1 MRKLFVGIA
10 IFIGVLVAGILVFA
24 ATFNVN
30 HYRSTIQS
38 QLERRFGR
46 PVTLGKMHLSIFTP
60 RFRVQDLAIAD
71 DPSFSADAPFVKT
84 QQLDVAVKLM
94 PLMHKQVEIT
104 SLDLLK
110 PNVNLIR
117 NLNGTW
123 NFASLGHPGGP
134 PTQQEPENPSGN
146 RDKEGNAKATTQ
158 GQSNPTPEPQPES
171 KQQLSMEELTIRDGQ
186 ISVLDQK
193 KSKTP
198 SLYDHIDVTLKDL
211 SPDSPFTL
219 DAAVHMAGSGTQEA
233 RLQGKGGP
241 IVSEKPEATPFDGNL
256 NLKQVKLGD
265 LAKFLNS
272 PVLNGTDGVISGD
285 VKLSN
290 NSGKLTAH
298 GTTDIQSAKVQG
310 MELGYPISARYEITN
325 DLNADLVTIHN
336 LALKLGSTPFDI
348 AGTADLKSTP
358 AIIDLYL
365 RAKDISIVEA
375 AKLAAASGIAISQG
389 TTATGSLKADIHA
402 NGPANK
408 PALNGNI
415 VGTNLQLSGNG
426 INQPIQVPS
435 INLALR
441 PVTIQSNQFE
451 VNSGATKLLA
461 QIAIHNYSTPGATV
475 YAAVRSS
482 NAQLPA
488 IIAMAKAYGVKAA
501 EKVNGAGNI
510 NLDMRAS
517 GALKSI
523 TVADITRAMNGTV
536 NLDLNDV
543 TYSGANISQELSSI
557 AKFLNPS
564 AATQT
569 SNGVTKI
576 LKMNGNVVVKNGIA
590 ETNNL
595 NAKLDIGN
603 LGAVGTANLTDESL
617 NVRMTAVLTQ
627 SLSQKAG
634 GNSVG
639 GFMQTALA
647 NNQGELVIPVLV
659 TGTFSQPRFAPDLQQ
674 VAQMKVKQFIPNLNN
689 PSSITG
695 ALQNL
700 MGGAPAS
707 SQDSQQNQQTGQPP
721 QANPQN
727 PVQQILDIFGK
738 KKKSD
743 QQPPK

>member
-1 MRKLFVGIA
+1 MRKLFIGFA
-10 IFIGVLVAGILVFA
+10 ILVAVLVAGILVFA

-30 HYRSTIQS
+30 HYRSAIQS

-46 PVTLGKMHLSIFTP
+46 PVTLGEMHLSIFP
-60 RFRVQDLAIAD
+60 LRFRVQDLAIAD

-84 QQLDVAVKLM
+84 QQLDVAVKLL
-94 PLMHKQVEIT
+94 PLMHNQVEIT

-123 NFASLGHPGGP
+123 NFASLGHDGGAA
-134 PTQQEPENPSGN
+134 QQEPESPSGN
-146 RDKEGNAKATTQ
+146 RGQEGNAKATTQ
-158 GQSNPTPEPQPES
+158 GQSHPPPELQQAS
-171 KQQLSMEELTIRDGQ
+171 KQQLSMQELTIRDGQ

-198 SLYDHIDVTLKDL
+198 SLYDHIDVTLKNL
-211 SPDSPFTL
+211 SPDSPFSL

-272 PVLNGTDGVISGD
+272 PVLNGTDGVISGEI
-285 VKLSN
+285 KLN
-290 NSGKLTAH
+290 NNAGKLTAK
-298 GTTDIQSAKVQG
+298 GTTDVQAARVQG

-325 DLNADLVTIHN
+325 DLNADMVTIRN

-358 AIIDLYL
+358 AIIDLYF

-389 TTATGSLKADIHA
+389 TTATGSLNANIHA

-408 PALNGNI
+408 PALNGN
-415 VGTNLQLSGNG
+415 VTGTNLQLSGNG
-426 INQPIQVPS
+426 INQPIQIPS
-435 INLALR
+435 INLALK

-461 QIAIHNYSTPGATV
+461 QIAIQNYSTPGATV
-475 YAAVRSS
+475 DAAVRSS

-523 TVADITRAMNGTV
+523 TVADITRALNGTMS
-536 NLDLNDV
+536 LDLNDV

-564 AATQT
+564 AATQ
-569 SNGVTKI
+569 SSSGVTKI

-603 LGAVGTANLTDESL
+603 LGAIGTANLADESL

-634 GNSVG
+634 GNGVG

-647 NNQGELVIPVLV
+647 NDQGELVIPVLV

-674 VAQMKVKQFIPNLNN
+674 VGQMKVKQFIPNLNN

-700 MGGAPAS
+700 LGGAPAS
-707 SQDSQQNQQTGQPP
+707 SQNAQQNQQTGQPP
-721 QANPQN
+721 QANNPQN

>member
-1 MRKLFVGIA
+1 MRKLAVGIA
-10 IFIGVLVAGILVFA
+10 IFIAALILGVLVFA
-24 ATFNVN
+24 ATFDVN
-30 HYRSTIQS
+30 HYRSAIQS
-38 QLERRFGR
+38 QLEKRFGR
-46 PVTLGKMHLSIFTP
+46 PVTLGNMHLSIFPP
-60 RFRVQDLAIAD
+60 RFRVQDLAISD
-71 DPSFSADAPFVKT
+71 DPSFSEDTPFVKA

-94 PLMHKQVEIT
+94 PLLHKQVEIT
-104 SLDLLK
+104 SLELLK

-117 NLNGTW
+117 SLNGTW
-123 NFASLGHPGGP
+123 NFASLGHAAGP
-134 PTQQEPENPSGN
+134 SGHPEPESPSGK
-146 RDKEGNAKATTQ
+146 RGTEEGRKTPPE
-158 GQSNPTPEPQPES
+158 GQSTPAPES
-171 KQQLSMEELTIRDGQ
+171 KQQVSMEELTIHDGQ

-193 KSKTP
+193 KGKTP
-198 SLYDHIDVTLKDL
+198 TLYDHIDVTLKNL
-211 SPDSPFTL
+211 SSESPFTL
-219 DAAVHMAGSGTQEA
+219 DASVHMAGSGTQEA

-241 IVSEKPEATPFDGNL
+241 IVSEKPATTPFEGNL
-256 NLKQVKLGD
+256 SLKQVKLGD

-272 PVLNGTDGVISGD
+272 PVLTGTDGVISGD
-285 VKLSN
+285 IKLNN

-310 MELGYPISARYEITN
+310 MELGYPISTRYEITD
-325 DLNADLVTIHN
+325 DLNADLVTIRN

-358 AIIDLYL
+358 AIVDLYV
-365 RAKDISIVEA
+365 RAKNISIAEA
-375 AKLAAASGIAISQG
+375 AKLAAASGVAISQG
-389 TTATGSLKADIHA
+389 TTATGSLTADIHA

-408 PALNGNI
+408 PALNGSV

-435 INLALR
+435 VNLALK

-461 QIAIHNYSTPGATV
+461 QIAIHNYSTPAPTV
-475 YAAVRSS
+475 DAAVRSA

-488 IIAMAKAYGVKAA
+488 ILAIAKAYGVKAA
-501 EKVNGAGNI
+501 EKVNGAGAI
-510 NLDMRAS
+510 NLDMKAS
-517 GALKSI
+517 GPLKSI
-523 TVADITRAMNGTV
+523 TVADITRALNGTV

-557 AKFLNPS
+557 AKFLNPG
-564 AATQT
+564 AAAQ
-569 SNGVTKI
+569 SSGGVTKI

-603 LGAVGTANLTDESL
+603 LGAVGTANLADESL

-639 GFMQTALA
+639 GFMQTTLA

-674 VAQMKVKQFIPNLNN
+674 VAQMKVKQLIPNLNN

-700 MGGAPAS
+700 LGAPTAP
-707 SQDSQQNQQTGQPP
+707 QNTQQNQQTSQPN
-721 QANPQN
+721 QAAPQN